1 MAFTTTDQHESG
13 KSANLSATARVEREK
28 ARPLHG
34 MKAICAYLGVSEN
47 TARKYIKEEGLPV
60 GRIGGGLVSDEEKI
74 DTWRLNRI
82 V

>member
-13 KSANLSATARVEREK
+13 MSANLAAREK

-60 GRIGGGLVSDEEKI
+60 GRIGGGLISDEEKI
-74 DTWRLNRI
+74 DAWRLHRI

>member
-13 KSANLSATARVEREK
+13 MSANRVEDK
-28 ARPLHG
+28 VRPLHG

-60 GRIGGGLVSDEEKI
+60 GRIAGD
-74 DTWRLNRI
+74 
-82 V
+82 